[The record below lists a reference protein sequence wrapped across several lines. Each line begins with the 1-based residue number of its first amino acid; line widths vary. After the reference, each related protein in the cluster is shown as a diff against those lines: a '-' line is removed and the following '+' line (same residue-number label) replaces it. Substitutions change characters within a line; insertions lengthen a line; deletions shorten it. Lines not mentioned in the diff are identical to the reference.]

1 MRCVHDRLQRGGHV
15 DIRKKL
21 VIGSVTLVALA
32 GLGSTAAMASKS
44 KAPVKAPKTAMS
56 EPIETTDTDNVQEG
70 DQTTP
75 DSPALAPLA
84 SFKAASSSSKS
95 TSSANPAEGET
106 SVDGES
112 QTESDGPGGHED
124 PPGNV
129 DYQFEGEQ

>member
-1 MRCVHDRLQRGGHV
+1 V

-32 GLGSTAAMASKS
+32 GLGSTAAMAAKS
-44 KAPVKAPKTAMS
+44 KAPVKAPKTAVS

-84 SFKAASSSSKS
+84 SFKAAASSSKS
-95 TSSANPAEGET
+95 TSSKATSSANPSEGET
-106 SVDGES
+106 SGEGES